1 MNVGWVDFSV
11 NVKPAEV
18 EYCIIAMEKNIL
30 FRCQEWFYTSVCVCV
45 CIYILFSK
53 GSGKKLCI
61 HRHTYAH
68 THKGYANDKVG

>member
-1 MNVGWVDFSV
+1 MWDNVLVVSYMLRYLEV
-11 NVKPAEV
+11 KNQNVS
-18 EYCIIAMEKNIL
+18 NL
-30 FRCQEWFYTSVCVCV
+30 
-45 CIYILFSK
+45 LSK